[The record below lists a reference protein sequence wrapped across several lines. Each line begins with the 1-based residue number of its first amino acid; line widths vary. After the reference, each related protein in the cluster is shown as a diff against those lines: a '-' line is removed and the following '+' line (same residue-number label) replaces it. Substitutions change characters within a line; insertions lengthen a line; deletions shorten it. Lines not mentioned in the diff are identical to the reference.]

1 MQSLD
6 CHGFALTPSF
16 HRSDCPVTVDEIL
29 REFIG
34 FTNQQV
40 GVYMDALAGFEGHH
54 TRVERQVFR
63 GNRPGSTRIGK
74 DGIPEVTWVSYED
87 PSKPDIIHNRIV
99 RTDEYLRANAKGGS
113 NEQQH
118 SRAILVFL
126 FTYWEDE
133 IRPRLAIA
141 MDVPVNDIKSDMMG
155 DLRILRNAILHTKA
169 VLGKDKWND
178 LKKTKEM
185 FTQSEPVSVT
195 YEGMHKIFSLI
206 KQDCARMF
214 FELKGIQTPDF
225 LNTDD
230 IADFAIQFR
239 RMSSRGPADP
249 SSKGPQR

>member
-1 MQSLD
+1 M
-6 CHGFALTPSF
+6 
-16 HRSDCPVTVDEIL
+16 TVERIL
-29 REFIG
+29 REFID

-63 GNRPGSTRIGK
+63 ANRPCGTRIGS

-87 PSKPDIIHNRIV
+87 PGKPDIIHNRIV

-118 SRAILVFL
+118 SRSILVFL

-141 MDVPVNDIKSDMMG
+141 MNVAVDDIKTDVMG
-155 DLRILRNAILHTKA
+155 DLRILRNAILHSKA
-169 VLGKDKWND
+169 ILGKDEWKR

-185 FTQSEPVSVT
+185 FAESGPVSVD
-195 YEGMHKIFSLI
+195 YDGMHKIFSLI
-206 KQDCARMF
+206 KQDCAKLF
-214 FELKGIQTPDF
+214 FALKGIETPDF
-225 LNTDD
+225 LRTED
-230 IADFAIQFR
+230 IADFGIQFR
-239 RMSSRGPADP
+239 RMSSRAPDDP
-249 SSKGPQR
+249 SSKGPRS